1 MNRKGWLN
9 WEVFLHIA
17 ETSGLDIKDPHI
29 NDLYAYIEEV
39 FPGLKKIEELDLTD
53 IEPVMPSSLFK
64 E

>member
-1 MNRKGWLN
+1 MDQKGWLN

-17 ETSGLDIKDPHI
+17 KTSGLDIKDPHI
-29 NDLYAYIEEV
+29 NDLYAYIGDV

-53 IEPVMPSSLFK
+53 VEPVMVSSLFK